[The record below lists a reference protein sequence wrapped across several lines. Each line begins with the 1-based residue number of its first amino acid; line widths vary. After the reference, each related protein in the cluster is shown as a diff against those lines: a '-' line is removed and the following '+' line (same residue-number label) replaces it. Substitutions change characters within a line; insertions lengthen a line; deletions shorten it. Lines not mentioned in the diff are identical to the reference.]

1 MALVSYVLGDCP
13 GCGAENKFGNVDIYG
28 NHVYLGCG
36 RCRYNERRYLPPVKK
51 KVLYLDQ
58 FFFSHA
64 VRGNEAQ
71 FVEAAKRITE
81 LTAWQLLVV
90 PYSSVHEEETH
101 QWAEHDGLLKFIKN
115 TARGYEFAPAYEVE
129 QTQLNRAFDAWLT
142 DGPGAYAPERRD
154 AFHDDLDVWDGYFRI
169 DVGEYRGDIDLIRRL
184 KAEAIDGLVDLF
196 PGWRESTAT
205 FEQNVRL
212 EHDAAAKGY
221 LQAFGTYMTRMAK
234 GDYDALLDSP
244 IMATVVRSL
253 THRFPREEREGRIK
267 RVIEFLASDHFANTP
282 YHDIQARMYGTL
294 KAMVKAGAY
303 TNRDRSIQ
311 RLSGFYYDVKHIS
324 TYAPYCDGFLMD
336 NPMAEIVNR
345 STVDLAGRYGAKVFC
360 RNNWDEFLDWLDEL
374 RSGLTAE
381 HRAGLAV
388 AYPRMQ
394 VG

>member
-1 MALVSYVLGDCP
+1 MALVSYVLGRCP
-13 GCGAENKFGNVDIYG
+13 GCGAEDKFGNVDVYG
-28 NHVYLGCG
+28 DHVYLGCG

-71 FVEAAKRITE
+71 FVEAAKRIVE
-81 LTAWQLLVV
+81 LASLQLLVV

-101 QWAEHDGLLKFIKN
+101 QWAGHKELLEFIKS

-129 QTQLNRAFDAWLT
+129 QTQLNRAFDAWRS
-142 DGPGAYAPERRD
+142 GEPAAYTPHRQD
-154 AFHDDLDVWDGYFRI
+154 AFHDNLDVWDGYFRI
-169 DVGEYRGDIDLIRRL
+169 EVGEYHGDIDLIRRL
-184 KAEAIDGLVDLF
+184 KAEAIEGLVDLF

-221 LQAFGTYMTRMAK
+221 LDAFGTYMTRMAK
-234 GDYDALLDSP
+234 GDFDALSDSP

-253 THRFPREEREGRIK
+253 SYRFPREEPPEGRIK
-267 RVIEFLASDHFANTP
+267 KVIEFLASDHFTNTP

-294 KAMVKAGAY
+294 KDMVKAGAY
-303 TNRDRSIQ
+303 TNRARSIQ

-324 TYAPYCDGFLMD
+324 TYAPYCDAFVMD

-345 STVDLAGRYGAKVFC
+345 DTVDLTGRYGTAVFS
-360 RNNWDEFLDWLDEL
+360 RNNWDEFLAWLDQLKNGVTDEH
-374 RSGLTAE
+374 RSGLAT
-381 HRAGLAV
+381 
-388 AYPRMQ
+388 AYPRLK
-394 VG
+394 V